1 VTNDLFQKVKVSLCG
16 MRSGMRDGVVSA
28 VERAVTD
35 ISRRDAANKYQT
47 STTSAAACLQC
58 GRRLYLWFVK

>member
-1 VTNDLFQKVKVSLCG
+1 V
-16 MRSGMRDGVVSA
+16 RA

-47 STTSAAACLQC
+47 FTTSAAVWQEAM
-58 GRRLYLWFVK
+58 FVVCKVTAFKLILLILGVLL

>member
-1 VTNDLFQKVKVSLCG
+1 